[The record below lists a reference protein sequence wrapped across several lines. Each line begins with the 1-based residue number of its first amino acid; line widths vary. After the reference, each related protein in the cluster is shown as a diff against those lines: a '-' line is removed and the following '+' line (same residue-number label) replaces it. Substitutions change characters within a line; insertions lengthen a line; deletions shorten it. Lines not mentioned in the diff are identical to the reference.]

1 MTFLEIRFIDLV
13 DIFLVAY
20 LMYRLYMLIKG
31 TVALNIFIGLFAFV
45 LFWLMIKALNME
57 LSSTILDNFVNVGVL
72 AIIIVFQQEIRRFLL
87 LLGSRYNLHNKFSFE
102 RIFESKSPAMMSIYI
117 KPVVKACEGFA
128 RSRTGALIVITKD
141 SELLDFVHTGE
152 LLNAVISRQLI
163 ESIFFKNSPL
173 HDGAVIIN
181 RNKIKAAGCILPVS
195 QNMEMPKRYGLRH
208 RAGMGITEA
217 TDAVAIIVSEERG
230 QISFFQRGK
239 ADYNITLADLE
250 KRLEKIGMNLE
261 DKSAEAQDDEQ

>member
-20 LMYRLYMLIKG
+20 LMYRLYKLIKG
-31 TVALNIFIGLFAFV
+31 TVALNIFIGLFAFIV
-45 LFWLMIKALNME
+45 FWLMIKALNMQ

-87 LLGSRYNLHNKFSFE
+87 LLGSRYNLPSKFSFE
-102 RIFESKSPAMMSIYI
+102 RMFESKSPAMMSFYI

-128 RSRTGALIVITKD
+128 RTHTGALIVITKD

-152 LLNAVISRQLI
+152 LINGVISKQLLG
-163 ESIFFKNSPL
+163 SIFFKNSPL

-239 ADYNITLADLE
+239 GEYNISLVDLE
-250 KRLEKIGMNLE
+250 KRLEEIGLNGQ
-261 DKSAEAQDDEQ
+261 S

>member
-31 TVALNIFIGLFAFV
+31 TVALNIFIGSFAFV
-45 LFWLMIKALNME
+45 VSWLLSKSSNME

-72 AIIIVFQQEIRRFLL
+72 AIIVVFQQEIRRFLL
-87 LLGSRYNLHNKFSFE
+87 LLGSKYNLHRKFALDRFFVNKT
-102 RIFESKSPAMMSIYI
+102 AGMMNIYI
-117 KPVVKACEGFA
+117 KPVVQACEDFG
-128 RSRTGALIVITKD
+128 RTKTGALIVITKN

-152 LLNAVISRQLI
+152 LLNAVISRRLI
-163 ESIFFKNSPL
+163 ESVFYKNSPL
-173 HDGAVIIN
+173 HDGALIIN

-195 QNMEMPKRYGLRH
+195 QNMEMPKRFGLRH

-230 QISFFQRGK
+230 RISFFQNGRGE
-239 ADYNITLADLE
+239 YNLSIEELE
-250 KRLEKIGMNLE
+250 KRI
-261 DKSAEAQDDEQ
+261 EQAGLTN

>member
-31 TVALNIFIGLFAFV
+31 TVALNIFIGIFAFV
-45 LFWLMIKALNME
+45 VSWLLIKSLNME

-72 AIIIVFQQEIRRFLL
+72 AIIVVFQQEIRRFLL
-87 LLGSRYNLHNKFSFE
+87 LLGSKYNLHRKFALDRFIVNKT
-102 RIFESKSPAMMSIYI
+102 AGMMNIYI
-117 KPVVKACEGFA
+117 KPVVQACEDFG
-128 RSRTGALIVITKD
+128 RTKTGALIVITKN

-152 LLNAVISRQLI
+152 LLNAVISRRLI
-163 ESIFFKNSPL
+163 ESVFYKNSPL
-173 HDGAVIIN
+173 HDGALIIN

-195 QNMEMPKRYGLRH
+195 QNMEMPKRFGLRH

-230 QISFFQRGK
+230 RISFFQNGRGE
-239 ADYNITLADLE
+239 YNLSIEELE
-250 KRLEKIGMNLE
+250 KRI
-261 DKSAEAQDDEQ
+261 EQAGLTN

>member
-20 LMYRLYMLIKG
+20 LMFRLYKLIKG
-31 TVALNIFIGLFAFV
+31 TVALNIFIGIFSFIV
-45 LFWLMIKALNME
+45 FWLLIKSLKME

-72 AIIIVFQQEIRRFLL
+72 AIIVVFQQEIRRFLL

-102 RIFESKSPAMMSIYI
+102 RFFEGKSRGAGMMNIYI
-117 KPVVKACEGFA
+117 KPVVQACDYFT
-128 RSRTGALIVITKD
+128 RTRTGALIVITKN

-152 LLNAVISRQLI
+152 LLNAVISRRLL
-163 ESIFFKNSPL
+163 ETIFFKNNPL

-195 QNMEMPKRYGLRH
+195 QNMDIPKRFGLRH
-208 RAGMGITEA
+208 RAGMGITES
-217 TDAVAIIVSEERG
+217 TDAVAIVVSEERG
-230 QISFFQRGK
+230 RISFFQNGRGEF
-239 ADYNITLADLE
+239 NISVEELE
-250 KRLEKIGMNLE
+250 KRLEAAGLTR
-261 DKSAEAQDDEQ
+261 

>member
-20 LMYRLYMLIKG
+20 LMFRLYKLIKG
-31 TVALNIFIGLFAFV
+31 TVALNIFIGIFAFIV
-45 LFWLMIKALNME
+45 FWLLIKSLNME

-72 AIIIVFQQEIRRFLL
+72 AIIVVFQQEIRRFLL
-87 LLGSRYNLHNKFSFE
+87 LLGSKYNLHSKFSFD
-102 RIFESKSPAMMSIYI
+102 RFFEGKSAGMMNIYI
-117 KPVVKACEGFA
+117 KPVVQACEDFA
-128 RSRTGALIVITKD
+128 RSKTGALIVITKK

-152 LLNAVISRQLI
+152 LLNAVISRRLL
-163 ESIFFKNSPL
+163 ESVFFKNSPL

-195 QNMEMPKRYGLRH
+195 QNMELPKRFGLRH

-217 TDAVAIIVSEERG
+217 TDAVAIVVSEERG
-230 QISFFQRGK
+230 RISFFQDGRGE
-239 ADYNITLADLE
+239 YNISIEELQKKLELAGL
-250 KRLEKIGMNLE
+250 
-261 DKSAEAQDDEQ
+261 SS